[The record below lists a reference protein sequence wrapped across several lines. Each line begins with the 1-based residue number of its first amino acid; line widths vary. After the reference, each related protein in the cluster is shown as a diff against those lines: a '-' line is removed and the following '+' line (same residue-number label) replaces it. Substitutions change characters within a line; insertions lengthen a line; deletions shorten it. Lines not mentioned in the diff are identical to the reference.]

1 MISAEFREHI
11 INYINTDNETKVKR
25 IVATYND
32 KWAAMLA
39 INAVTSCGMREA
51 NRIYDVHK
59 QKQL

>member
-1 MISAEFREHI
+1 MISAELREHI

-39 INAVTSCGMREA
+39 INAVTSCEMREA
-51 NRIYDVHK
+51 NRIYDVYK
-59 QKQL
+59 QKQS

>member
-39 INAVTSCGMREA
+39 INAVTSYGMREA
-51 NRIYDVHK
+51 NRIYDVYK